1 MLKLYSITDYVSIDG
16 SDWREVG
23 WGGHHTSDKKLPDT
37 IVDHWSFDELLEYLD
52 EKYLSGVRRDETF
65 FGHKP
70 IIRVSYA
77 DAWDSVEYRRFGTL
91 SYKRTFKEW
100 TDVSLEWLMKNL
112 SADECIQYLKDRG
125 MTACP
130 IMK

>member
-23 WGGHHTSDKKLPDT
+23 WGSHCTSDKKLPDT

-52 EKYLSGVRRDETF
+52 EKYLSGVRCDETL

-70 IIRVSYA
+70 IIYVNYT
-77 DAWDSVEYRRFGTL
+77 DALDSVGYRRFGTL

-100 TDVSLEWLMKNL
+100 NDVTLEWIMKNL
-112 SADECIQYLKDRG
+112 SAEEAIQYLKDRG
-125 MTACP
+125 MTTCP

>member
-1 MLKLYSITDYVSIDG
+1 MLKVYSITDYVSIDG

-23 WGGHHTSDKKLPDT
+23 YGGHHATDKELPDT
-37 IVDHWSFDELLEYLD
+37 IVNHWSFDELLEYLG
-52 EKYLSGVRRDETF
+52 EKYLSGVKRDETL

-70 IIRVSYA
+70 IIYVNYI
-77 DAWDSVEYRRFGTL
+77 DAWDWVEYRRFKTL

-100 TDVSLEWLMKNL
+100 NDVTLEWIMKNL

>member
-1 MLKLYSITDYVSIDG
+1 MLKVYTITDYVSIDG

-23 WGGHHTSDKKLPDT
+23 YGGHHVSDKKLPDT
-37 IVDHWSFDELLEYLD
+37 IVNHWSFDELREYLS
-52 EKYLSGVRRDETF
+52 KHRLIGVKRDETLF
-65 FGHKP
+65 CHKP
-70 IIRVSYA
+70 IIYVNYT
-77 DAWDSVEYRRFGTL
+77 DAWDSVGYRRFKTL
-91 SYKRTFKEW
+91 SYKRTFQEW
-100 TDVSLEWLMKNL
+100 NDVTLEWIMKNL